1 MPNQAAAAIF
11 GVGPRQGIGAELCHR
26 AAREGLHVFVNG
38 RTPEKL
44 ESVVEDIIAA
54 GGSAEAL
61 PADVTRETEVDA
73 AMARIEASDHTL
85 ELVVYNAGNNR
96 PEAFLDIRPTVFE
109 DLWRVTCL
117 GALLVSQKSI
127 RLMLQQKSEA
137 IRQTLLFTGASAS
150 LRGKAG
156 FSAFAAGKGALRL
169 MVQSIA
175 REFGPQGIHVAHVLI
190 DGVVEG
196 EKVRSRFPDYIE
208 KLGEDGALRIEAI
221 ADAYMALHRQER
233 SAWTQELDLRP
244 YKEQY

>member
-1 MPNQAAAAIF
+1 MPNQTAAVIF

-38 RTPEKL
+38 RTPERL
-44 ESVVEDIIAA
+44 ERIVEDIIAA

-73 AMARIEASDHTL
+73 AMARIETSDQAL

-96 PEAFLDIRPTVFE
+96 PEPFLDVRPTVFE

-117 GALLVSQKSI
+117 GALLVSQKCI
-127 RLMLQQKSEA
+127 RLMLQQKSDA
-137 IRQTLLFTGASAS
+137 MRQTLLFTGASAS

-169 MVQSIA
+169 MAQSIA
-175 REFGPQGIHVAHVLI
+175 REFGPQGIHVAHVVI